1 MQREGHFAARA
12 RSTELAARFPND
24 APLTIRL
31 YPRDGWSVIEIDGEL
46 DIQGVPSVRRLH
58 RRAGPRV
65 LFDLRQ
71 VTFVDCSGLRAI
83 VGGAPDG
90 SGPTRSALV

>member
-46 DIQGVPSVRRLH
+46 DIQGVPSVRRL
-58 RRAGPRV
+58 RRRWASR
-65 LFDLRQ
+65 
-71 VTFVDCSGLRAI
+71 
-83 VGGAPDG
+83 
-90 SGPTRSALV
+90 LV